1 VSKTE
6 VSQFG
11 FVIFENE
18 DVFQF
23 NVVMRNVLFT
33 VTVFESTYD
42 FLELTTEETNVQ
54 SAGVKF
60 LNKRKQ
66 V

>member
-1 VSKTE
+1 MSKTE

>member
-1 VSKTE
+1 MSKTE

-33 VTVFESTYD
+33 VTVFESIYD